1 MRGTEFAELSA
12 FVAVAEHTSFTRA
25 AAHLGIATATL
36 SQSIR
41 KFEERLGVRL
51 LNRTTRSV
59 SLTAA
64 GERLLADAQPILD
77 GISQAVEGVN
87 SFRDRPIGTLRLS
100 MPRPAAWSIMA
111 PVVPQFLS
119 TYPEI
124 KLEISAD
131 DGHHD
136 IVSGRFDAGIQLGE
150 RIAKDMI
157 AVRLLDQFRRRVVA
171 APAYLAT
178 HPRPS
183 NPEDLKGHDCVRLRS
198 DWDGALQP
206 WVFERADGSVE
217 VAVDGTFIVNDL
229 YLALRAVLGGVGIGY
244 LPEPLIAPFLQSSE
258 LVPLLGDW
266 CGHFSGIFLYYSSR
280 RQVPGPLRA
289 FIEFMRARTKEFNAA
304 MAPKIG

>member
-1 MRGTEFAELSA
+1 MRGSEFSELSA
-12 FVAVAEHTSFTRA
+12 FVAVAEHASFTRA

-36 SQSIR
+36 SQSVR

-64 GERLLADAQPILD
+64 GERLLVDAQPILD
-77 GISQAVEGVN
+77 GISQAIESVN
-87 SFRDRPIGTLRLS
+87 AFRDKPMGALRLS
-100 MPRPAAWSIMA
+100 MTRPAAWSIIA
-111 PVVPQFLS
+111 PILPKFLAAF
-119 TYPEI
+119 PEI

-131 DGHHD
+131 DGHSD

-157 AVRLLDQFRRRVVA
+157 AVRLLDPFRRRVVA
-171 APAYLAT
+171 APAYLAKRP
-178 HPRPS
+178 HPS
-183 NPEDLKGHDCVRLRS
+183 SPEDLKGHDCVRLRL

-206 WVFERADGSVE
+206 WVFENTSGNVE

-229 YLALRAVLGGVGIGY
+229 YLALSAVVGGVGIGY
-244 LPEPLIAPFLQSSE
+244 LPEPLIASLLDSGE
-258 LVPLLGDW
+258 LVPLLGDQ
-266 CGHFSGIFLYYSSR
+266 CAHFSGVFLYYSSR

-289 FIEFMRARTKEFNAA
+289 FIEFMRSRTKEFAA
-304 MAPKIG
+304 AVLRPRV